1 MNGSAAEGIL
11 ARYREKLLPMV
22 VSVPLLLQNI
32 DTSIMGPALPAMASS
47 LHVSPLRLNV
57 AITAYLISLAI
68 FLPTSGW
75 LADRFGSLRTMLVN
89 AMQMTLAYVLRAPP
103 LRRDLPSDQEESRSK
118 IRVNPGCRTALRI

>member
-75 LADRFGSLRTMLVN
+75 LADRFGSLRVFC
-89 AMQMTLAYVLRAPP
+89 ARCWSMQ
-103 LRRDLPSDQEESRSK
+103 
-118 IRVNPGCRTALRI
+118 CR